1 MENSLR
7 LKNLYKSKRTMTQ
20 RTNLNGWNVSFL
32 KDWNSVWYLSSI
44 EYSKILNEDLLLY
57 KLLCSLKLYK
67 DYNQSI
73 KIFDIIKMR
82 VCRVSSGI
90 IVKMYY
96 SFDFRLK
103 HNQHT
108 SIWINKWVKWKKARL
123 SELTSKVIH
132 SIGNLFSNKHNL
144 YISFYK
150 MSFLSLKVDVNFVS
164 KKIAYLIENRIKF
177 RSRLIKNIIVA
188 TKELCYGIFVSCS
201 GRLNGVDIAR
211 SDSISHGSIPFQ
223 SIDKNVTYGYSI
235 ANTTKGLQ
243 SVKVF
248 INL

>member
-1 MENSLR
+1 
-7 LKNLYKSKRTMTQ
+7 MTQ
-20 RTNLNGWNVSFL
+20 KTNLNGLNVSFL

-57 KLLCSLKLYK
+57 RLLRSLKLYK
-67 DYNQSI
+67 NYNQDI
-73 KIFDIIKMR
+73 KIFDITKMR
-82 VCRVSSGI
+82 VCRVSNGI
-90 IVKMYY
+90 IVKIYY

-103 HNQHT
+103 YNQYT
-108 SIWINKWVKWKKARL
+108 SLWINKWVQWKKANL
-123 SELTSKVIH
+123 SELTSKVIYN
-132 SIGNLFSNKHNL
+132 IGNLFSNKHNI

-150 MSFLSLKVDVNFVS
+150 MSFLSLKIDVNFVS
-164 KKIAYLIENRIKF
+164 KKIASLIENRIKF
-177 RSRLIKNIIVA
+177 RSRLIKTIIIA
-188 TKELCYGIFVSCS
+188 TKELSYGIFVSCS

-211 SDSISHGSIPFQ
+211 NDSISYGSIPFQ

-248 INL
+248 INV

>member
-1 MENSLR
+1 
-7 LKNLYKSKRTMTQ
+7 MTKK
-20 RTNLNGWNVSFL
+20 TNLNGLNVSFL

-57 KLLCSLKLYK
+57 RLLRSLKLYK
-67 DYNQSI
+67 KYNQSI

-82 VCRVSSGI
+82 VCRVSNGI

-96 SFDFRLK
+96 SFDFRLRY
-103 HNQHT
+103 NQYT
-108 SIWINKWVKWKKARL
+108 AIWISKWVKWKKSNL
-123 SELTSKVIH
+123 SELTIKVIH
-132 SIGNLFSNKHNL
+132 SIGNLFLNKHNV
-144 YISFYK
+144 YVSFYK

-164 KKIAYLIENRIKF
+164 KKIASLIENRIKF
-177 RSRLIKNIIVA
+177 RSRLIKNIITA
-188 TKELCYGIFVSCS
+188 TKELSCGIFVSCS

-211 SDSISHGSIPFQ
+211 NDSISYGSIPFQ
-223 SIDKNVTYGYSI
+223 SINKNVTYGYSI

-248 INL
+248 INV